1 MIDKRAIVHPKVKLA
16 DDVEVGPYTVIE
28 ENVEIDSGTCVGANA
43 FIGSNTKIGK
53 NNKIFQFATVGSE
66 PQHLAYKGE
75 ETFLHIGDN
84 NIIREYCSLHRGTK
98 QGGSYTKI
106 GNNNLLMAYVH
117 IAHDCAIA
125 NNIVFA
131 NGSSMAGHVQV
142 GSRAVFGGFA
152 LVRQFCK
159 IGDYSFIT
167 AGSAITKDV
176 LPYTLVSSH
185 IGVNNKKVF
194 GLNTVGLKRNNF
206 DSKLI
211 RNLKRAYH
219 VIFQEGLTVD
229 ESILK
234 LEEML
239 EECPQIQ
246 LFIDG
251 LKKSERGIVR

>member
-206 DSKLI
+206 DRPNFFHRLPFFSTQK
-211 RNLKRAYH
+211 NACT
-219 VIFQEGLTVD
+219 F
-229 ESILK
+229 
-234 LEEML
+234 
-239 EECPQIQ
+239 
-246 LFIDG
+246 
-251 LKKSERGIVR
+251 